1 MRISVI
7 SVGLFLSAV
16 WVTPTLAEEYNWS
29 GGFGGLS
36 VGGSKA
42 NTDAKV
48 DFGAAN
54 TGMFQTDSVVSN
66 FYDTTR
72 VPIWRDGDNT
82 NGLSVTEDTG
92 PGSIGVPWEHNGDSS
107 VAQGSLTG
115 TSPTFNPSSPW
126 PTSFN
131 DDDFSAAISGR
142 FGIDFQ
148 TGWLVIGSEIDG
160 TLFPSHNFSRQ
171 YAIDESATFDAANGV
186 SSPDDFSGTDDLYG
200 FGFTDCADGEDDCS
214 YTTGYNATYTQ
225 QGVINVRSS
234 LDSLM
239 TVRGRLGVAS
249 GNMLFFAT
257 GGLAAGQISMSSSA
271 DVSEESVASWS
282 GNAADSNDGSQ
293 VSQLTDTGTSS
304 VSSDTD
310 WSGKKSKTAYGY
322 ALGGGFSHAVTD
334 NLIWTTDGYYYD
346 LGRHSMKARSTDSS
360 YTISQRFDGYVVRT
374 GAEYRF

>member
-1 MRISVI
+1 MRFSTISF
-7 SVGLFLSAV
+7 GLFLSALHAA
-16 WVTPTLAEEYNWS
+16 PALAQDYNWS
-29 GGFGGLS
+29 GAFGGLS
-36 VGGSKA
+36 VGGSIT

-54 TGMFQTDSVVSN
+54 SGMFQTGEVVSN

-72 VPIWRDGDNT
+72 VPLWRDGNNA
-82 NGLSVTEDTG
+82 NGLSVTQDTG
-92 PGSIGVPWEHNGDSS
+92 PGNNGDPWDHNGDSS
-107 VAQGSLTG
+107 VAQGALTG
-115 TSPTFNPSSPW
+115 TSPTFNPNSPW
-126 PTSFN
+126 PTGFN

-148 TGWLVIGSEIDG
+148 MGSFVLGSEIDG

-171 YAIDESATFDAANGV
+171 YSIDEAATFNATSGA
-186 SSPDDFSGTDDLYG
+186 SSPTDFSGTGELYG
-200 FGFTDCADGEDDCS
+200 FSFTDCDSGDQCS
-214 YTTGYNATYTQ
+214 YNTVYDATYTQ
-225 QGVINVRSS
+225 QGLINIQSS

-271 DVSEESVASWS
+271 HVSEESTASWS
-282 GNAADSNDGSQ
+282 GTASDSEDGSPI
-293 VSQLTDTGTSS
+293 SELTDQGTST
-304 VSSDTD
+304 VSSESD
-310 WSGKKSKTAYGY
+310 WSGRKSKTAYGY
-322 ALGGGFSHAVTD
+322 AVGGGFSYAVTD

-346 LGRHSMKARSTDSS
+346 LGSQSMKVRSMDSS